1 MTRRTAYLSALK
13 FHFGEALV
21 LEGKAPRLAYRI
33 AKKRAAEYAF
43 NVSTRSLT
51 TVSIEVW

>member
-1 MTRRTAYLSALK
+1 MTRRTAYLGALK
-13 FHFGEALV
+13 FHFQEALV
-21 LEGKAPRLAYRI
+21 LEAKAPRLAWAI

-43 NVSTRSLT
+43 NVPTRSIV